1 MSQIKY
7 IISSPSNEWD
17 AFDIIVSKGIVVE
30 KSRGGDV
37 TIGADFNSLKK
48 HLWNNGEK
56 YKITEVK
63 G

>member
-1 MSQIKY
+1 V
-7 IISSPSNEWD
+7 SSPSNEWD